1 MWSLGV
7 MTFLLRANLA
17 LRFHAIEWFSTWI
30 WPGEPSKRPWVLSL
44 WLAQK
49 RMLTILLNPIAY
61 VTTSWLCVGARA
73 PSSRPMH
80 LDCPL
85 MTVSIQGWSSRNRQ
99 VLLRTLS
106 RCPSVHVPLDFVCS
120 PAMAVKFTFM
130 TIVHL
135 YAQISDPYEL
145 PAACLLA
152 FVNQSISKDRHI
164 TTWPQCLNPLSTGS
178 TCSPPYFVERMQH
191 RDAYDFRK
199 YRRNLNTLAT
209 KQHQPPLHWKYDW
222 VLMNEGLY
230 LWVENGSWPSSP
242 HWLSRKRNKVHVKPP
257 RPS

>member
-1 MWSLGV
+1 MRSLGV
-7 MTFLLRANLA
+7 TTFLLHANLA
-17 LRFHAIEWFSTWI
+17 LRFHAIEWFSTWT
-30 WPGEPSKRPWVLSL
+30 WLGEPSKRPWVLSL

-49 RMLTILLNPIAY
+49 QMLTILLNPITY

-85 MTVSIQGWSSRNRQ
+85 MTVSIRGWSSRNRQ

-135 YAQISDPYEL
+135 YAQMSDPYGL

-164 TTWPQCLNPLSTGS
+164 TTWPRRLNPLSTGS
-178 TCSPPYFVERMQH
+178 TCSPPYFVLNV
-191 RDAYDFRK
+191 RDTVMHM
-199 YRRNLNTLAT
+199 TLESIEEIWT
-209 KQHQPPLHWKYDW
+209 HWQQSSVNHLW
-222 VLMNEGLY
+222 TENWLGFNEWGA
-230 LWVENGSWPSSP
+230 VS
-242 HWLSRKRNKVHVKPP
+242 LSREWELTQLSTLTFPKKK
-257 RPS
+257 